1 MTRDGTVGRFR
12 RNRAKPGVSSGHRSR
27 LNDEDSVRGPHQGQ
41 RSTRTAPTGRTHD
54 CKRPLC
60 CTPNDLLPG
69 GGHPHMSS
77 RREFITLMTGAVAAW
92 PLAARAQQ
100 LAMPVVGFLNGLG
113 PNDRPNLPAAFRRGL
128 GETGYVD
135 GRNVAIEYRF
145 AENRHDRL
153 PALAADLVDHKVNVI
168 AATGGGA
175 SVLAAIA
182 ATKTIPIV
190 FTTAGDPVQE
200 GYVTSLNRPGGN
212 VTGVSWF
219 HGQIAGKAL
228 GLLHELVP
236 NAAVVALLVNPKLPE
251 SARTR
256 SDALEAARALGRQLL
271 VLDASTASEIDAAFA
286 TMRQRRAG
294 ALLIGA
300 DPFFS
305 SRLQQIV
312 ALAVRDAI
320 PAIYVNREFVEEG
333 GLMSYGNDTADSYRR
348 AGVHVGRILNGAK
361 PADLP
366 VDQATKFELVVNV
379 KAAKAVGLT
388 IPESFLARA
397 DEVIE

>member
-1 MTRDGTVGRFR
+1 MASHIGRRKFL
-12 RNRAKPGVSSGHRSR
+12 AT
-27 LNDEDSVRGPHQGQ
+27 L
-41 RSTRTAPTGRTHD
+41 
-54 CKRPLC
+54 
-60 CTPNDLLPG
+60 G
-69 GGHPHMSS
+69 G
-77 RREFITLMTGAVAAW
+77 AATW

-100 LAMPVVGFLNGLG
+100 PMPVIGFLNSLG

-128 GETGYVD
+128 GETGFVD

-145 AENRHDRL
+145 AENQHDRL
-153 PALAADLVDHKVNVI
+153 PALAADLVSRKVNVI

-175 SVLAAIA
+175 SVLAAMA
-182 ATKTIPIV
+182 ATKTIPVV

-219 HGQIAGKAL
+219 HGLLAGKAL

-256 SDALEAARALGRQLL
+256 SDAQEAARALGRQLL
-271 VLDASTASEIDAAFA
+271 ILDASTASEIDAAFA
-286 TMRQRRAG
+286 TMRERRAG

-312 ALAVRDAI
+312 ALAARDAI
-320 PAIYVNREFVEEG
+320 PAMYVNREFVEEG
-333 GLMSYGNDTADSYRR
+333 GLTSYGNDTADSYRR
-348 AGVHVGRILNGAK
+348 AGVYVGRILNGAS

-366 VDQATKFELVVNV
+366 VDQATKFEFLINLRT
-379 KAAKAVGLT
+379 AKKLGLEV
-388 IPESFLARA
+388 PPGLSARA